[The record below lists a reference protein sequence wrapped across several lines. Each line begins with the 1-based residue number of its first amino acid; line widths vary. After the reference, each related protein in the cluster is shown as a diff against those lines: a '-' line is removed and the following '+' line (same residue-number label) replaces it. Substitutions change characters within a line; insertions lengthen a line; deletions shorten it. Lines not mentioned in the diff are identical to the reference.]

1 MADKRSRSIL
11 EELNS
16 ISVDRDKNHV
26 LENRVQHLVSTVN
39 NIRSMLSDLYEED
52 DANDLEKRLIN
63 SLKSGD
69 HTKFSRGLKK
79 IMSESTKNET

>member
-1 MADKRSRSIL
+1 MTDKRSRSIL

-16 ISVDRDKNHV
+16 ISVDRDKNHI

-39 NIRSMLSDLYEED
+39 NIRSMLSDLYED
-52 DANDLEKRLIN
+52 DTAADLEKRLMN

-69 HTKFSRGLKK
+69 SAKFSRGLKK
-79 IMSESTKNET
+79 VTLESKKDET

>member
-1 MADKRSRSIL
+1 MTDKRSRSIL

-16 ISVDRDKNHV
+16 ISVDRDKNHI

-39 NIRSMLSDLYEED
+39 NIRSMLSDLYED
-52 DANDLEKRLIN
+52 DTAADLEKRLMN

-69 HTKFSRGLKK
+69 SAKFSRGLKK
-79 IMSESTKNET
+79 VTLESNKDET

>member
-1 MADKRSRSIL
+1 MANKRSRSIL

-16 ISVDRDKNHV
+16 ISVDRDKNHI

-39 NIRSMLSDLYEED
+39 NIRAMLSDLYEENT
-52 DANDLEKRLIN
+52 AADLEKRLIN

-69 HTKFSRGLKK
+69 SAKFSRGLKK
-79 IMSESTKNET
+79 VIVESNKDET

>member
-1 MADKRSRSIL
+1 MTNKRSRSIL

-39 NIRSMLSDLYEED
+39 NIRDMLSELYEED
-52 DANDLEKRLIN
+52 VANDLEKRLIN

-69 HTKFSRGLKK
+69 ATKFTRGIKK
-79 IMSESTKNET
+79 L

>member
-1 MADKRSRSIL
+1 MANKRSRSIL

-16 ISVDRDKNHV
+16 ISVDRDKNHI

-52 DANDLEKRLIN
+52 TAADLEKRLIN

-69 HTKFSRGLKK
+69 SAKFSRGLKK
-79 IMSESTKNET
+79 AIVENNNNET

>member
-1 MADKRSRSIL
+1 MKDRNNCMTNKRSRSIL

-26 LENRVQHLVSTVN
+26 LETRVQHLVSTVN
-39 NIRSMLSDLYEED
+39 NIRDMLSELYEED
-52 DANDLEKRLIN
+52 VANDLEKRLIN

-69 HTKFSRGLKK
+69 ATKFTRGIKK
-79 IMSESTKNET
+79 L

>member
-1 MADKRSRSIL
+1 MTDKRSRSIL

-16 ISVDRDKNHV
+16 ISVDRDKNHI

-39 NIRSMLSDLYEED
+39 NIRSMLSDLYED
-52 DANDLEKRLIN
+52 DTAADLEKRLMN

-69 HTKFSRGLKK
+69 SSKFSRGLKK
-79 IMSESTKNET
+79 VILESNKDET

>member
-1 MADKRSRSIL
+1 MTNKRSRSIL

-26 LENRVQHLVSTVN
+26 LETRVQHLVSTVN
-39 NIRSMLSDLYEED
+39 NIRDMLSELYEED
-52 DANDLEKRLIN
+52 VANDLEKRLIN

-69 HTKFSRGLKK
+69 ATKFTRGIKK
-79 IMSESTKNET
+79 L

>member
-1 MADKRSRSIL
+1 MTDKRSRSIL

-16 ISVDRDKNHV
+16 ISVDRDKNHI

-39 NIRSMLSDLYEED
+39 NIRSMLSDLYED
-52 DANDLEKRLIN
+52 DTAADLEKRLMN

-69 HTKFSRGLKK
+69 SADRKSVV
-79 IMSESTKNET
+79 